1 MTSLAHF
8 EKVAKA
14 IETDACDITM
24 AFGDLNQFGFGRD
37 RSRHAFYKYAD
48 LKSVSITIR

>member
-24 AFGDLNQFGFGRD
+24 PFGDFEAIRFWLATV
-37 RSRHAFYKYAD
+37 RSTHF
-48 LKSVSITIR
+48 INMPI

>member
-8 EKVAKA
+8 EKMAKA

-24 AFGDLNQFGFGRD
+24 PFGDFERSGFAATV
-37 RSRHAFYKYAD
+37 RSTHF
-48 LKSVSITIR
+48 INMPI